1 MVNVDIDADLYED
14 IKSIV
19 KQDRLNYPSIRHFVQ
34 KMLLEKVVEKKN
46 GDK

>member
-19 KQDRLNYPSIRHFVQ
+19 KQNRLDYPSIRHFVQ
-34 KMLLEKVVEKKN
+34 KMLLEKVVERKR
-46 GDK
+46 